1 MNRSKPF
8 REYTE
13 RFNSASSEEKVGFKK
28 TKSSE
33 NIRKQSGEI
42 FNSRQEI
49 KKYIFNFE
57 AYNNSITLLLDLS
70 SYMMLYDYSTKSFLL
85 QNMEEIVKDLFIG
98 LEHH

>member
-33 NIRKQSGEI
+33 NIRK
-42 FNSRQEI
+42 
-49 KKYIFNFE
+49 
-57 AYNNSITLLLDLS
+57 
-70 SYMMLYDYSTKSFLL
+70 
-85 QNMEEIVKDLFIG
+85 
-98 LEHH
+98 